1 MLFIFLTIYSAD
13 RRRLPFFAPRAI
25 NQSANHQ
32 SIERGSGSVDP
43 WMKEAHF
50 VVVLR
55 CVGLSAMI
63 FDLLPCFLVANY
75 CFSCMNRPLCSCVL
89 WTKHCLTFLCGF
101 SRSQCTFELS
111 MFDWMRGARRVV
123 KVFKVSEGLAFLQWI
138 NHIYFFHQT
147 QNKVSVRLCC

>member
-1 MLFIFLTIYSAD
+1 MSYLKDNILLCCLSFLLFIARIDAGFHFS
-13 RRRLPFFAPRAI
+13 R
-25 NQSANHQ
+25 HEQ
-32 SIERGSGSVDP
+32 SINRRTTNQLNGVL
-43 WMKEAHF
+43 EASILEWKKPISSLF
-50 VVVLR
+50 CV
-55 CVGLSAMI
+55 VGLSAMI
-63 FDLLPCFLVANY
+63 FDLLPCFLVADY

-138 NHIYFFHQT
+138 NHI
-147 QNKVSVRLCC
+147 